1 MFLFLLQHFFIILRH
16 ALSVNQN
23 HHPLHHSLETD
34 RAALLEFKRT
44 IKSDPNSSLSNWN
57 DSTHVCYFT
66 GVRCNKEHH
75 RVWQLNLNDS
85 GIVGPL
91 SPFISNLTHL
101 RVLELVNN
109 NLSGEIPQEFSSLRH
124 LRLLLLGGNDIHG
137 QIPDTFSLLVN
148 LTVVDLGLNRLTGKI
163 PPSFFSNCTS
173 LKSVDLSFNQLSG
186 EIPREFSSL
195 RHLRH
200 LLLEGNNL
208 HGQIP
213 DTFSL
218 LVNLT
223 VVDLRQNRLTG
234 NLPPSFFSNCTLLKN
249 VDLSFNFLEGNIP
262 EIGSCQDLWNLN
274 LYNNNF
280 TGEIPFSITNATSM
294 ENLDVEY
301 NFLSGELPSKIMESL
316 PDLEFLYLSFNP
328 MISAENNSNLDPFF
342 TALCN
347 STSVVELELE
357 GMGLGGKLPTSI
369 GKCVYLESLLLQENN
384 ITGSIPPTLSNLTHL
399 SQLNLTSNLLIGTIP
414 EEISQLPRLQQLF
427 LSHNLLSGPIPAA
440 VGQFQLLRLLD
451 LSNNKFSGEIPKSLG
466 NLVKI
471 NYMFLN
477 NNLLSGSIPSSLVQ
491 CRNLYTLD
499 LSYNNLS
506 GNIPP
511 EITGLREMRIFINLS
526 HNFLEGDLPIELSK
540 LENVQEMDLSS
551 NRFTGRVSPRIS
563 SCIALSLLNISNNR
577 LEGELPESLG
587 DLKNLEVLD
596 VSVNHLFGTI
606 PESLSNIR
614 TLKFLNLSHNFLE
627 GDLPI
632 ELCKL
637 ENVQEMDLSS
647 NRLTG
652 RVSPWISSCIALS
665 LLNISHNRLE
675 GKLPES
681 LGDLCNLEVFDV
693 SVNNLFGTIPTSLSN
708 IRTLT
713 FLNLSVNKFSGT
725 IPSGGIFDSVT
736 NSSFLQNKNLCGSIL
751 GIPSCPKSTKKLFHS
766 TTFLII
772 FGIVISLSV
781 AFFGV
786 RYLKVVIS
794 AGKAEPETEP
804 QPEWVDFFPRIT
816 YKELECQVLKSI
828 RHRNLIRIITTCSLP
843 DFKALVLPHMA
854 NGSLDSQLY
863 PHSGTG
869 LSTSGSSGLT
879 LIQRVNIC
887 SDIAEGMAYLHHH
900 SPVRVIHRDLN
911 PSNVLLNDNMTA
923 LVSDFGIA
931 RLVMTVEGGNNC
943 RFYENVEKSS
953 TNRLCGSIGYIAP
966 EYGLGSDASIKGD
979 VYSFGIIVLEMVTRK
994 RPTDDMFTGGLSL
1007 PRWVKNH
1014 YNGRIE
1020 RVVDSSLV
1028 KAMRD
1033 QSPEEKKMCEVAIK
1047 ELTELGILC
1056 TLDSPS
1062 TRPTMLDAADD

>member
-1 MFLFLLQHFFIILRH
+1 MFLFLLQHFFIIPRH

-109 NLSGEIPQEFSSLRH
+109 HLSGEIPREFSSLRH
-124 LRLLLLGGNDIHG
+124 LRLLLLEGNDIHG

-148 LTVVDLGLNRLTGKI
+148 LTVVDLRLNRLTGKI

-262 EIGSCQDLWNLN
+262 EIGSCQGLWNLN

-316 PDLEFLYLSFNP
+316 PDLKFLYLSFNP

-342 TALCN
+342 SALCN
-347 STSVVELELE
+347 YTSVVRLELE

-369 GKCVYLESLLLQENN
+369 GKCVYLESILLEENN
-384 ITGSIPPTLSNLTHL
+384 ITGSIPPTLSNLTQL
-399 SQLNLTSNLLIGTIP
+399 SQLNLTSNLLSGTIP

-440 VGQFQLLRLLD
+440 VGQFQLLGLLD

-466 NLVKI
+466 NLVEI

-491 CRNLYTLD
+491 CRKLYMLD
-499 LSYNNLS
+499 LSYNNLT

-551 NRFTGRVSPRIS
+551 NRFIGRVSSRIS
-563 SCIALSLLNISNNR
+563 GCIALSLLNISDNR
-577 LEGELPESLG
+577 LEGELPESIG
-587 DLKNLEVLD
+587 DLKNLKVLD
-596 VSVNHLFGTI
+596 VSVNH
-606 PESLSNIR
+606 
-614 TLKFLNLSHNFLE
+614 
-627 GDLPI
+627 
-632 ELCKL
+632 
-637 ENVQEMDLSS
+637 
-647 NRLTG
+647 
-652 RVSPWISSCIALS
+652 
-665 LLNISHNRLE
+665 
-675 GKLPES
+675 
-681 LGDLCNLEVFDV
+681 
-693 SVNNLFGTIPTSLSN
+693 LFGTIPTSLSN
-708 IRTLT
+708 IRTLR
-713 FLNLSVNKFSGT
+713 FLNLSVNEFSGT

-736 NSSFLQNKNLCGSIL
+736 NSSFLKNKNLCGSI
-751 GIPSCPKSTKKLFHS
+751 PVSF
-766 TTFLII
+766 
-772 FGIVISLSV
+772 SV
-781 AFFGV
+781 VCCMIGC
-786 RYLKVVIS
+786 RYLKGIIS
-794 AGKAEPETEP
+794 AGKVESETETETKS
-804 QPEWVDFFPRIT
+804 QPGLIHNFPRIT
-816 YKELECQVLKSI
+816 YKELFDATGGFDEERKLGSGSYGRVYEGLLPDGTHIAVKVLQLQTGNSTKSFNRECQVLKRI
-828 RHRNLIRIITTCSLP
+828 RHRNLIRIITACSLP
-843 DFKALVLPHMA
+843 DFKAIVLPYMV
-854 NGSLDSQLY
+854 NGSLDSWLY
-863 PHSGTG
+863 PPSGPG
-869 LSTSGSSGLT
+869 VATSS
-879 LIQRVNIC
+879 
-887 SDIAEGMAYLHHH
+887 
-900 SPVRVIHRDLN
+900 
-911 PSNVLLNDNMTA
+911 
-923 LVSDFGIA
+923 
-931 RLVMTVEGGNNC
+931 
-943 RFYENVEKSS
+943 
-953 TNRLCGSIGYIAP
+953 
-966 EYGLGSDASIKGD
+966 
-979 VYSFGIIVLEMVTRK
+979 
-994 RPTDDMFTGGLSL
+994 
-1007 PRWVKNH
+1007 
-1014 YNGRIE
+1014 
-1020 RVVDSSLV
+1020 
-1028 KAMRD
+1028 RD
-1033 QSPEEKKMCEVAIK
+1033 QSPEVKKMWEVAIE

-1056 TLDSPS
+1056 TQDSPS
-1062 TRPTMLDAADD
+1062 TRPTMLDAADDLGRLKRYLLGDTTATFASSLGISSSTVGDD